1 MSERNI
7 ETKFTDKVIS
17 IKRRDIPTLKQE
29 LVSSL
34 DTVGNYFVCCE
45 TEETIMCYHSEMEL
59 DKLVFLQ
66 KVLNLYVDDVFRTEA
81 SYDE

>member
-1 MSERNI
+1 MTD
-7 ETKFTDKVIS
+7 TKFPDKVIS

-34 DTVGNYFVCCE
+34 DTIENYFVCCE
-45 TEETIMCYHSEMEL
+45 TPESILCYHSEMEL
-59 DKLVFLQ
+59 DKLLFMKKILD
-66 KVLNLYVDDVFRTEA
+66 LYVDDVFRTEA